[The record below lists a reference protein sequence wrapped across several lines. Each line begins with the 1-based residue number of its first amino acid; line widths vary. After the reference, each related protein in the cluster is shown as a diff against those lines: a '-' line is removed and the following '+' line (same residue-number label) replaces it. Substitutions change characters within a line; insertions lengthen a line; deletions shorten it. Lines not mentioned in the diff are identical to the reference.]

1 MKYRVPWKVSLT
13 FDEDQYQGE
22 GLEEVKGEH
31 IVEANSPEEADDI
44 VVQMWEDDDFNFINY
59 EQTFAI
65 IRELDTY
72 PKEIKEITEK

>member
-22 GLEEVKGEH
+22 GFEEVKGEH

-59 EQTFAI
+59 EQAFAI